1 MASLSKIN
9 SLKKG
14 TKTAARSSS
23 YEELTRFF
31 VGMDRRIDRRSIP
44 TKQLWID
51 AKCMKKPKRF
61 FFLVLLVVPLVLF
74 TGGFFWVTA
83 GLPDAEID
91 TNRLHQPSIRITDR
105 SGKLL
110 YDSLSPDSG
119 RHVSI
124 PLDQTPLWLQQATLA
139 TEDAS
144 FYQNPGIDP
153 AGIIRAIFINLS
165 GGETLSGGSTITQQ
179 LARTL
184 LLDESERYE
193 RSLRRKLRE
202 GLLAWELTQKYPKNK
217 ILELYLNQTYYG
229 GWSYGVEAAAQT
241 YFGKPAAQL
250 DLAESALL
258 AGLPQAPSAY
268 DPFADPQ
275 AALARRSI
283 VLGLMEKA
291 GYISSQVRTFA
302 DREPLNLASTPYP
315 MNAPHFSLMVRSQVE
330 ALITSAQ
337 IRASGGLV
345 VRTTL
350 DLNDQRVSEQ
360 AVQQQLER
368 LKEKGQSSTG
378 FNVNNA
384 ALVALDPRTG
394 EILAMVGSPDFNDQA
409 HSGAMNMALFPRQPG
424 SALKPFIYAA
434 AFDPSRLRPWT
445 AATMLLDVSTHFV
458 THDGEPYTPKNYDGQ
473 EHGPVLARQ
482 ALASSLNIPAV
493 LTLQEIGLPKLF
505 QFGAQVGITP
515 FGNPDQYDLSLA
527 LGGGEVRL
535 IDLTAGYAAFA
546 AGGYRV
552 DPFAILEIQDAQGSV
567 LYQHSSSSPRRVIDE
582 RVAWLITDILSD
594 DSARLL
600 GFQPHSTLNLD
611 RPAAV
616 KTGTTTNFHDNWTV
630 GFTPNLVVGVWV
642 GNASHEAMRDVNG
655 LTGAAPIW
663 HQVMRDILANQPAK
677 DFQQPPGLKQVEICA
692 YSGLLPT
699 PDCPYRRVEWFIAG
713 TEPVKTDNICHSITL
728 DRTTGQPAAPSTPPD
743 QRKTVVVLELPPAA
757 QNWARSH
764 GLLLMSDLTLPAS
777 TQISSSQDRN
787 DLPVTLAIL
796 SPAPMTSFLISGA
809 TPLDTQSIPIEAD
822 GPPGLAQ
829 VTIYLDGKALLT
841 SSQSPYRVFWQLVP
855 GDHTVWAEG
864 KTDQGTV
871 VLSQKVTFKV
881 KSAGKE

>member
-1 MASLSKIN
+1 
-9 SLKKG
+9 
-14 TKTAARSSS
+14 
-23 YEELTRFF
+23 
-31 VGMDRRIDRRSIP
+31 
-44 TKQLWID
+44 
-51 AKCMKKPKRF
+51 MKKPKRL
-61 FFLVLLVVPLVLF
+61 FFLVLLVVPLVLL

-91 TNRLHQPSIRITDR
+91 GNRLHQPSIRITDR
-105 SGKLL
+105 NSKLL

-153 AGIIRAIFINLS
+153 IGIVRAIFINLN

-258 AGLPQAPSAY
+258 AGLPQAPSSY

-275 AALARRSI
+275 AALSRRSI

-291 GYISSQVRTFA
+291 GFVSSQERMLA

-330 ALITSAQ
+330 ALITPAQ

-350 DLNDQRVSEQ
+350 DLDDQHVSEQ

-384 ALVALDPRTG
+384 ALVAIDPRTG
-394 EILAMVGSPDFNDQA
+394 EILAMVGSPDFNDQT

-434 AFDPSRLRPWT
+434 AFDPSRPRPWT

-535 IDLTAGYAAFA
+535 IDLTASYAAFA

-567 LYQHSSSSPRRVIDE
+567 LYQHTSAPPRRVIDE

-600 GFQPHSTLNLD
+600 GFQQHSTLNLD

-630 GFTPNLVVGVWV
+630 GFTPDLVVGVWV

-663 HQVMRDILANQPAK
+663 HQVMRDILANQPPK
-677 DFQQPPGLKQVEICA
+677 DFQQPPGLNQVEVCA

-728 DRTTGQPAAPSTPPD
+728 DRATGQPAAPSTPPD

-757 QNWARSH
+757 QNWARAN
-764 GLLLMSDLTLPAS
+764 GLLLMSDLNSPAPAQ
-777 TQISSSQDRN
+777 TTSSQDRR
-787 DLPVTLAIL
+787 DSPVTLAIL

-809 TPLDTQSIPIEAD
+809 TPLDTQSIPIEAS

-829 VTIYLDGKALLT
+829 VTIFLDGKALLT
-841 SSQSPYRVFWQLVP
+841 ASQSPYRLFWQLVP

-864 KTDQGTV
+864 KTNQGSV
-871 VLSQKVTFKV
+871 ILSQKVTFTV
-881 KSAGKE
+881 KSTGKE